1 MSKIMNVYYG
11 QDALPYKDKECQV
24 HFPIIGQTFAGSS
37 LVDTIKF
44 YVGKIGGIADIE
56 WLGIVKRADGSI
68 AYQELESSSDSD
80 GVFVT
85 LPLASYYTE
94 KKGDL
99 YITLNGYRGGVEV
112 TQDEQDIWHVVG
124 TPIVQVAGAVK
135 LTIAY
140 APVLPQNAGALETIT
155 VQEALGLVSSKLNK
169 NSSYYLKVVSSINTI
184 NTSTYSSYLSSGDI
198 VYSDYNKAFYKLSG
212 DFGSFTASAIE
223 LYLGDL
229 GIKYSLTL
237 DGGAEIR
244 VYDFNSLYS
253 YANEQTL
260 VEYIQSGLDLKA
272 NISDVYTQTQIN
284 TFLEAKADKAN
295 TPTISDMNSAIASAV
310 SGVYKYKGSVST
322 YENLPTTDLTIGDVY
337 NVEDTGDNYAWT
349 GTTWDKLGGFVD
361 LSDYAT
367 LTYVNGQL
375 ALKANATDLIG
386 YVPTSRTI
394 AGIGLSTDISSQ
406 ALSDALVFA
415 TDSDIY
421 NIMED

>member
-1 MSKIMNVYYG
+1 MNVYYG
-11 QDALPYKDKECQV
+11 IDTLPYKDKECKV

-37 LVDTIKF
+37 LVDVIKF
-44 YVGKIGGIADIE
+44 YVDNIGGISGIE
-56 WLGIVKRADGSI
+56 WLAVVKRADGSL
-68 AYQELESSSDSD
+68 AYQELESSSDTNGSY
-80 GVFVT
+80 VT
-85 LPLASYYTE
+85 LPLSSYYTE

-99 YITLNGYRGGVEV
+99 YITLNGYQGGVTI
-112 TQDEQDIWHVVG
+112 TQDENDIWHVVG
-124 TPIVQVAGAVK
+124 TPIVQVAGSVK

-140 APVLPQNAGALETIT
+140 APILPQNAGALETIT
-155 VQEALGLVSSKLNK
+155 VQESLGLVASKLDK
-169 NSSYYLKVVSSINTI
+169 NSPYYLKVVSNINAI

-212 DFGSFTASAIE
+212 DFGSFIASAIE

-229 GIKYSLTL
+229 DIKYSLTL

-260 VEYIQSGLDLKA
+260 VQYIQNGLSLKA
-272 NISDVYTQTQIN
+272 NVSDVYTQTQIN
-284 TFLEAKADKAN
+284 TFLDAKADKAN
-295 TPTISDMNSAIASAV
+295 TPTISDMNSAIASAI

-322 YENLPTTDLTIGDVY
+322 YDNLPTTDLTIGDVY

-349 GTTWDKLGGFVD
+349 GTTWDKLAGIVD

-375 ALKANATDLIG
+375 ALKANTTDLIG

-394 AGIGLSTDISSQ
+394 AGINLSNNISSQ